1 MKPEPKIRNMPQGPF
16 SFSDKLQ
23 IPVPVTMTI
32 LGHLALISTTSLGPP
47 YLVSVTIVTRF

>member
-1 MKPEPKIRNMPQGPF
+1 MKPEPKIRNIPQGPY